1 MYAYYPLSNTISKMK
16 TTHIVCA
23 VLAAALYAVSTPV
36 SKVMLTVVPPTMVA
50 AFLYLGAG
58 IGVGTMMFV
67 RYKCKRSSSEE
78 RLRRRD
84 IPYTVAMVML
94 DIAAPIL
101 MMYGLKTCSA
111 ANTSLLNN
119 FEIVAT
125 AMIALLFFGEAVSRR
140 LWTAIAFVTVASIL
154 LSLDDGSIGEALTF
168 SRGSL
173 LVIGATVCWGFENNC
188 TRQIAERDPME
199 IVTIKGFGS
208 GLGALVIAFAVGEH
222 LPDWQHIAI
231 ILLLG
236 YVAYGLSIYCYTYA
250 QRAIG
255 AAKTSTYYALAPF
268 IGALLSILLLGEP
281 VTLLFIIASA
291 TMAVGCWIAAK

>member
-1 MYAYYPLSNTISKMK
+1 
-16 TTHIVCA
+16 
-23 VLAAALYAVSTPV
+23 
-36 SKVMLTVVPPTMVA
+36 MLHVVPPSMVA

-58 IGVGTMMFV
+58 IGVGTMMLI
-67 RYKCKRSSSEE
+67 RYERKRPSSEE
-78 RLRRRD
+78 RLHRRD
-84 IPYTVAMVML
+84 IPYTVAMVVL

-101 MMYGLKTCSA
+101 MMHGLKTCSA

-125 AMIALLFFGEAVSRR
+125 AIISLLFFGEAVSRR
-140 LWTAIAFVTVASIL
+140 LWTAITFVTTASIL
-154 LSLDDGSIGEALTF
+154 LSLDDGSIGEAFTF

-173 LVIGATVCWGFENNC
+173 LVLCATICWGLENNC
-188 TRQIAERDPME
+188 TRQIADLTDPME

-208 GLGALVIAFAVGEH
+208 GLGALAIAFAVGEH
-222 LPDWQHIAI
+222 LPDWQNLAV

-250 QRAIG
+250 QRTIG

-268 IGALLSILLLGEP
+268 IGALLSIFLLGEP
-281 VTLLFIIASA
+281 LTPLFIVA
-291 TMAVGCWIAAK
+291 TVIMAVGCWIAAK

>member
-1 MYAYYPLSNTISKMK
+1 MNNNH
-16 TTHIVCA
+16 TTAILLA
-23 VLAAALYAVSTPV
+23 VLAAALYAISTPV
-36 SKVMLTVVPPTMVA
+36 SKVMLQVVPPTMVA

-58 IGVGTMMFV
+58 IGVGSMMLV
-67 RYKCKRSSSEE
+67 RYERKQPSSEE
-78 RLRRRD
+78 RLHRND
-84 IPYTVAMVML
+84 IPYAAAMVVL

-125 AMIALLFFGEAVSRR
+125 AIIALLFFGEAVNRR
-140 LWTAIAFVTVASIL
+140 LWAAISFVTAASIL
-154 LSLDDGSIGEALTF
+154 LSLDNGRIGEALTF

-173 LVIGATVCWGFENNC
+173 LVLGATICWGLENNC
-188 TRQIAERDPME
+188 TRQIADRDPME

-208 GLGALVIAFAVGEH
+208 GFGALAIALIVGEC
-222 LPDWQHIAI
+222 LPNWQHMVT
-231 ILLLG
+231 ILFLG
-236 YVAYGLSIYCYTYA
+236 YMSYGLSIYCYTYA
-250 QRAIG
+250 QRTIG

-281 VTLLFIIASA
+281 ITLIFIIASMI
-291 TMAVGCWIAAK
+291 MAVGCWIAAK